1 MKGPTRDDWKIE
13 IFGKLT
19 IEGNDSHFIKDD
31 VQTDS
36 RNSTRIITCIVSDD
50 QAMTSSNRIEIRLTV
65 SEATF
70 EDGLARE
77 MKSVLETWLRGL
89 YGLDRRLPF

>member
-1 MKGPTRDDWKIE
+1 MKERTRDDWKIE
-13 IFGKLT
+13 IFGRLT
-19 IEGNDSHFIKDD
+19 IEGSDRHFIKES
-31 VQTDS
+31 VQTDIH
-36 RNSTRIITCIVSDD
+36 NSTRIITCIVSDD
-50 QAMTSSNRIEIRLTV
+50 QAMTSYNRIEVRLTV

-89 YGLDRRLPF
+89 YGIDHRLPF